1 MKSGEAFGHPG
12 IAPNWTFSGKQG
24 IGTSL
29 SSASPV
35 WFTLGHGVLNEIYFP
50 SVDTANTRDAQYLVT
65 DEISFMHEEKRHM
78 KHSIEYA
85 DPRALAFCQINTDQ
99 LGRYR
104 IVKETITDP
113 EAPVVLVHT
122 RFEALQPEAENYQ
135 VYALIAPHIGNQG
148 MGNSARSIT
157 IDGRDCLVAERR
169 GKALAAIASIP
180 FLKRSCGFVGASD
193 GWTDLNDN
201 FRMDWEFTSASAG
214 NVALMGKLDTRH
226 EREWVLAIGFGASSE
241 EAGHIAIKSLTRGW
255 KHARERYLRDWHAYC
270 DSLMDLSA
278 VSADSG
284 RTYYTSA
291 MLIRAHED
299 RLHPGAICASLSIPW
314 GEIRGDQDVGGYHL
328 VWPRDLV
335 QAATAALAAGD
346 AALAVRVLRYLA
358 SIQFDDGCMPQ
369 NCWVDGR
376 PHWRGIQLDEVAF
389 PIMLAWHLY
398 DKGLLGGFDPFP
410 MVKAGAGYIIKWGPS
425 SPQERWEEDAGI
437 SPSTLATL
445 ISALVC
451 AADIATM
458 RGDKKMAKLCLNV
471 ADYWAVNV
479 ERWTYT
485 TNGSILK
492 SHPEYYVRISSVDK
506 RTNSG
511 IQDPNKGYVQ
521 IKNLSGGAERYPV
534 NEIIGGGFL
543 GLVRYGVRR
552 SGDQHVL
559 KTLAVYDEALKV
571 ETPRGPGWHRYS
583 HDGYGQKANG
593 DPYDGTGVGRLWPLL
608 TGERGH
614 YEIAAGGVAYKYIRT
629 MEAFANRCA
638 LIPEQVW
645 DTRDIP
651 AKHMLIGRPTGSA
664 MPLVWSH
671 AEYIK
676 LLRSARDGIV
686 FDLIA
691 PVQKRY
697 IDYGTTTDIQV
708 WTFKQKLREFSPR
721 RPLRLEVYGAGR
733 LHWTADNWATVEDTE
748 MSDAGLGV
756 YVHEF
761 GKGQFDLAST
771 LKFTFYWHQGQRWEG
786 RNFSLVVHPEGLA
799 PSPHA
804 EKSSAE
810 ENEAD
815 KTAVFEPALD

>member
-1 MKSGEAFGHPG
+1 MTRGEAYGRPG
-12 IAPNWTFSGKQG
+12 STPNWTSSAKQG

-35 WFTLGHGVLNEIYFP
+35 WFTLGHGILNEIYFP
-50 SVDTANTRDAQYLVT
+50 EVDTANTRDAQYLVA
-65 DEISFMHEEKRHM
+65 DGASFMHEEKRDM
-78 KHSIEYA
+78 KHHVEYA
-85 DPRALAFCQINTDQ
+85 DIRSLTFRQSNTDRG
-99 LGRYR
+99 GRYR
-104 IVKETITDP
+104 IIKETITDYD
-113 EAPVVLVHT
+113 APVVLVHT
-122 RFEALQPEAENYQ
+122 RFEPLQPQASHYRI
-135 VYALIAPHIGNQG
+135 YALVAPHIGNQG
-148 MGNSARSIT
+148 RGNSGRCVT
-157 IDGRDCLVAERR
+157 VDGRDCLVAERA
-169 GKALAAIASIP
+169 GKALAVVASIP
-180 FLKRSCGFVGASD
+180 FSRRSCGFVGVSD
-193 GWTDLNDN
+193 GWTDLHDN
-201 FRMDWEFTSASAG
+201 FRMDWEFSSATGG
-214 NVALMGKLDTRH
+214 NVALMGELDTRH
-226 EREWVLAIGFGASSE
+226 GQEWVLAIGFGASGE
-241 EAGHIAIKSLTRGW
+241 EAAHIAIKSLTRGW
-255 KHARERYLRDWHAYC
+255 KRAYNRYLQGWHTYC
-270 DSLMDLSA
+270 DSLIDLGASA
-278 VSADSG
+278 ADGG

-314 GEIRGDQDVGGYHL
+314 GEIHGDQDVGGYHL

-398 DKGLLGGFDPFP
+398 NKGLLGGFDPFP
-410 MVKAGAGYIIKWGPS
+410 MVKAGAAYIIKWGPS

-451 AADIATM
+451 SAELAAERHEEKTA
-458 RGDKKMAKLCLNV
+458 RLCLNT
-471 ADYWAVNV
+471 ADYWAANI

-485 TNGSILK
+485 TTGSILEN
-492 SHPEYYVRISSVDK
+492 HHEYYVRISSIDK
-506 RTNSG
+506 GTNSG
-511 IQDPNKGYVQ
+511 VQNPNNGFVQ
-521 IKNLSGGAERYPV
+521 IKNLPGGAITYPV
-534 NEIIGGGFL
+534 HEIIGGGFL
-543 GLVRYGVRR
+543 GLVRYGLRR

-559 KTLAVYDEALKV
+559 KTLDVYDRSLRV

-593 DPYDGTGVGRLWPLL
+593 NPYDGTGVGRLWPLL

-614 YEIAAGGVAYKYIRT
+614 YEIAAGRTAYKYVRT
-629 MEAFANRCA
+629 MEAFASDCA

-645 DTRDIP
+645 DAEDIP
-651 AKHMLIGRPTGSA
+651 AKHMFIGRPTGSA

-676 LLRSARDGIV
+676 LLRSSRDGMV
-686 FDLIA
+686 FDLVS
-691 PVQKRY
+691 PVRQRY
-697 IDYGTTTDIQV
+697 INDQATTDVQV
-708 WTFKQKLREFSPR
+708 WTFKQKLREFDWE
-721 RPLRLEVYGAGR
+721 RPLCIEVYASAR
-733 LHWTADNWATVEDTE
+733 LHWSADNWATVEDTE

-761 GKGQFDLAST
+761 RKGELEHAAT
-771 LKFTFYWHQGQRWEG
+771 LKFTFYWLQAQRWEG
-786 RNFSLVVHPEGLA
+786 RNFSLAVHRDGLL
-799 PSPHA
+799 PPLHA
-804 EKSSAE
+804 QKSSAE
-810 ENEAD
+810 ENAAD
-815 KTAVFEPALD
+815 KTKVFEPALD